1 VPHKDSADSTASPHY
16 SFRANRHPGR
26 NADTPIRM
34 AQPQILVVE
43 DNPVIAGMIR
53 RFLTKSNYGITGVVT
68 TGEEAV
74 ELAGQSM
81 PSLALM
87 DVQLAGKMDGITAAR
102 LIGEKFQIPTI
113 YLTGSSDAETIARAA
128 STEAYGYL
136 LKPVQERELIK
147 TVEVA
152 LSKHESECR
161 AREHESWLAATFQCI
176 ADAVIGTDSAG
187 LVKLLNPAAEVL
199 TGWKQA
205 EAAGQELADVFKILN
220 KDTRQPAECAVAEVI
235 RNKIA
240 YRSDVSRIA
249 VARDG
254 TETIGKETAAP
265 ILNRGGR
272 MVGVVFV
279 FRS

>member
-1 VPHKDSADSTASPHY
+1 MA
-16 SFRANRHPGR
+16 RA
-26 NADTPIRM
+26 
-34 AQPQILVVE
+34 QILVVE

-53 RFLTKSNYGITGVVT
+53 RFLTKSEYGITGIVT

-81 PSLALM
+81 PDLALM

-102 LIGEKFQIPTI
+102 LIGEKFHIPTI

-136 LKPVQERELIK
+136 LKPVQERDLIK
-147 TVEVA
+147 TVEAA
-152 LSKHESECR
+152 LSKHEAECR
-161 AREHESWLAATFQCI
+161 TREHQSWLAATFQCI
-176 ADAVIGTDSAG
+176 ADAVIGTDSEG
-187 LVKLLNPAAEVL
+187 RVKLLNPAAEAL

-205 EAAGQELADVFKILN
+205 EAVGQDQTHIFKVLNLA
-220 KDTRQPAECAVAEVI
+220 THRPAESAVVDVI
-235 RNKIA
+235 RNKTA
-240 YRSDVSRIA
+240 YRSDESRIV

-254 TETIGKETAAP
+254 TETTGKETAAP
-265 ILNRGGR
+265 ILNPAGKV
-272 MVGVVFV
+272 VGVVLV

>member
-1 VPHKDSADSTASPHY
+1 
-16 SFRANRHPGR
+16 
-26 NADTPIRM
+26 M
-34 AQPQILVVE
+34 AQPKILVVE

-53 RFLTKSNYGITGVVT
+53 RFLTKSDYGITAIVT

-87 DVQLAGKMDGITAAR
+87 DVQLAGKMNGITAAR
-102 LIGEKFQIPTI
+102 LIGEKFHIPTI

-136 LKPVQERELIK
+136 LKPVQERDLIK
-147 TVEVA
+147 TVEAA
-152 LSKHESECR
+152 LSKHASECR
-161 AREHESWLAATFQCI
+161 VREHQSWLAATFQCI

-187 LVKLLNPAAEVL
+187 RVKLLNPGAEAL

-205 EAAGQELADVFKILN
+205 DAVGRDQMDIFKVLN
-220 KDTRQPAECAVAEVI
+220 LSTHQPAESAVVQVI

-240 YRSDVSRIA
+240 YRSNELRIV
-249 VARDG
+249 VAQDG
-254 TETIGKETAAP
+254 TETTGKETAAP
-265 ILNRGGR
+265 IINQAGKI
-272 MVGVVFV
+272 VGVVLV